1 MDGLSSRKKP
11 WEWAWTIDTL
21 SLFIFIMFISHP
33 SCTCVNKISTNP
45 CWNYGC
51 HLWLSPTRP
60 PPPLLPA
67 CLCNLSGNQLFLSF
81 HSNMASLVRENSMP
95 PLDFLWTFFRTVFA
109 RGSITSRCSGK
120 WTRTGSVNLLQQ
132 VFKQWNTH
140 LDQQTL
146 GITIKLIWVIKEQ
159 NLPNFVLRPMYLH
172 VQKWAV
178 KLVLFR
184 GCLAR

>member
-1 MDGLSSRKKP
+1 MVFQVGKKP

-33 SCTCVNKISTNP
+33 SCTCVNKIPTNP

-51 HLWLSPTRP
+51 HLWLSPTP

-81 HSNMASLVRENSMP
+81 RSNMASLVRENSMP
-95 PLDFLWTFFRTVFA
+95 PPPQKNALDFLWTFFRTVFA

-120 WTRTGSVNLLQQ
+120 WTRTYRKRKSPP
-132 VFKQWNTH
+132 
-140 LDQQTL
+140 
-146 GITIKLIWVIKEQ
+146 TIQAMEYTFRST
-159 NLPNFVLRPMYLH
+159 NFRNHNKTYL
-172 VQKWAV
+172 VY
-178 KLVLFR
+178 
-184 GCLAR
+184 